1 MTKLEMLNE
10 RLYKKTYE
18 SSNGENVLQIKKGR
32 PDARFS
38 TAYKY
43 YVVCVNNNHLVNA
56 YKTLKEIEETVLTN
70 A

>member
-1 MTKLEMLNE
+1 MTKFEMLNE

-18 SSNGENVLQIKKGR
+18 SSNGEAVLQIRKGR

-38 TAYKY
+38 KAYKY

-56 YKTLKEIEETVLTN
+56 YKTLKEIEESFVG
-70 A
+70 